1 MHILGVSD
9 SHDAGAAIIKDGK
22 IIVAVSE
29 ERLCRENCL
38 RLSFK
43 SIKEV
48 LRLANLKKEDISYI
62 TKGCLPYPY
71 LYSFYNTSRNG
82 NCTPAS
88 RNKN

>member
-29 ERLCRENCL
+29 ERLCRKKFAYGFP
-38 RLSFK
+38 FK

-48 LRLANLKKEDISYI
+48 LRLANLKKRYLLHN
-62 TKGCLPYPY
+62 KG
-71 LYSFYNTSRNG
+71 R
-82 NCTPAS
+82 PALS
-88 RNKN
+88 LLIFFLQYQQEREW